1 MILMA
6 KKGKARKKCTAT
18 VKKVGNHIRVK
29 TTCSLAKMKIST
41 KRRKGKGGRKKGS
54 TSSEAPYTGAIPEA
68 TWEM

>member
-1 MILMA
+1 MA

-18 VKKVGNHIRVK
+18 IKKVGNHIRVK
-29 TTCSLAKMKIST
+29 TTCSLAKMKIGT

-54 TSSEAPYTGAIPEA
+54 KASSESPYTGAVPEA